1 MDFNTGVVVGWCM
14 ARGKK
19 GGGGGGSTSDI
30 WKPPDHWLTI
40 PEPADNQA
48 IFYVEVPGAAPS
60 ISISFGDGRNG
71 EYGNGTIDWGDGYV
85 DRIPENY
92 AYACIHP
99 YSAAGSYI
107 ITATCNGAP
116 WININNKYYNFIMN
130 TPVNSQDYKSGLQRS
145 LKAVKLGKNVK
156 FVTIPDSANDMY
168 GMTLIYMKFAGE
180 IQTFRFQNY
189 RALEKIEA
197 SVISNAF
204 SEGGFEFS
212 YCYSLHDIDFLKD
225 YAGDIPAN
233 AFDDCRSLT
242 SVNLPNVTSIGN
254 NAFISCYSL
263 KSINLPNVTSLGDT
277 VFSACYSL
285 KELIMPKVSSVGANE
300 FNSCYNLR
308 SLTVADGCNFNGN
321 QFTYCPALYPKPQ

>member
-1 MDFNTGVVVGWCM
+1 MSFDDGFILGLSL
-14 ARGKK
+14 
-19 GGGGGGSTSDI
+19 GGGGGGSTPDI
-30 WKPPDHWLTI
+30 WQPPSHWPQI

-99 YSAAGSYI
+99 YSAAGGYI

-197 SVISNAF
+197 AVLSNAF
-204 SEGGFEFS
+204 SDGGSEFM
-212 YCYSLHDIDFLKD
+212 YCYSLHDLDFLKD
-225 YAGDIPAN
+225 YAGDIPTN
-233 AFDDCRSLT
+233 AFDGCYSLT